1 MTKGKSRS
9 NTQGKGQRLWNEAK
23 KIIPG
28 GNQLLSKRAEM
39 FLPNQWPAYYSRAK
53 GVEIWDLDGR
63 KYIDM
68 STVGIGTCVL
78 GYADPDVNRVVKKVV
93 DNGSMATLN
102 APEEVELAKLLIQLH
117 PWAAMVRY
125 ARTGGE
131 SMAIAARIARAYSG
145 KDRIAFC
152 GYHGWSDWYLAANL
166 ADDRNL
172 DGQLLPGLEPR
183 GVPRALADTI
193 LPFRYNKLEE
203 LEAIVAKR
211 KDIGTIMVEPSRHY
225 PADKKF
231 WQGVREIADRVGA
244 VLVVDEI
251 TVGWKIALGGYHLK
265 LGITPDMA
273 VFAKGIANGYPMAA
287 IIGKRKVMEAAQTTF
302 ISSTFWTER
311 IGPAAA
317 IACISKMKRLKVQRH
332 LEKIGSLVASGWKK
346 LAKKH
351 GLKIEISGPPALVEF
366 TFHYGDETMAVRT
379 LFTQEM
385 LDRGFLDTGLL
396 YVTYA
401 HKIEHV
407 RKYLLAVDGVFATI
421 AQAVKDKKVRAL
433 LRGPVAHNRFK
444 RIS

>member
-1 MTKGKSRS
+1 MAKGTKG
-9 NTQGKGQRLWNEAK
+9 TGQRLWNEAK
-23 KIIPG
+23 KLIPG

-39 FLPNQWPAYYSRAK
+39 FLPDQWPAYYSRAK

-68 STVGIGTCVL
+68 STVGIGACVL

-117 PWAAMVRY
+117 PWAKMVRY
-125 ARTGGE
+125 ARSGGE
-131 SMAIAARIARAYSG
+131 AMAIAERIARAYTG
-145 KDRIAFC
+145 KDKIAFC

-166 ADDRNL
+166 SNNKNL

-183 GVPRALADTI
+183 GVPRGLKGTI

-203 LEAIVAKR
+203 LKALVAKH
-211 KDIGTIMVEPSRHY
+211 KDIGTIVVEPSRHY
-225 PADKKF
+225 TADKKF
-231 WQGVREIADRVGA
+231 WHGVRKIADQIGA

-265 LGITPDMA
+265 LGITPDIA

-287 IIGKRKVMEAAQTTF
+287 IIGKKEVMEAAQTTF

-317 IACISKMKRLKVQRH
+317 LATIHKLKRLQVQRH
-332 LEKIGSLVASGWKK
+332 LARIGTLVSSGWEK

-351 GLKIEISGPPALVEF
+351 GLDIEISGPPALVEF
-366 TFHYGDETMAVRT
+366 VFQYGDESMAVRT
-379 LFTQEM
+379 LYTQEM
-385 LDRGFLDTGLL
+385 LDRGFLDNGLL

-401 HKIEHV
+401 HKESHV
-407 RKYLLAVDGVFATI
+407 KKYLRAVDGAFAVI
-421 AQAVKDKKVRAL
+421 AKAIKNKKVHAL

>member
-1 MTKGKSRS
+1 MDGR
-9 NTQGKGQRLWNEAK
+9 GKGVRLWNEAK

-28 GNQLLSKRAEM
+28 GSQLLSKRAEM
-39 FLPNQWPAYYSRAK
+39 FLPDQWPAYYRKAK

-68 STVGIGTCVL
+68 STVGIGTCTL
-78 GYADPDVNRVVKKVV
+78 GYADPDVNRVVKKVI

-102 APEEVELAKLLIQLH
+102 APEEVELAKLLMRLH
-117 PWAAMVRY
+117 PWAEMVRY

-145 KDRIAFC
+145 KDKIAFC
-152 GYHGWSDWYLAANL
+152 GYHGWADWYLAANL
-166 ADDRNL
+166 SNKKNL
-172 DGQLLPGLEPR
+172 DGQLLPGLMPR
-183 GVPRALADTI
+183 GVPRGLAGTV
-193 LPFRYNKLEE
+193 LPFHYNKLKE
-203 LEAIVAKR
+203 LEVIAEKH
-211 KDIGTIMVEPSRHY
+211 KDVGTIVVEPSRHY
-225 PADKKF
+225 PADKRF
-231 WQGVREIADRVGA
+231 WRGVRRIANQIGA

-265 LGITPDMA
+265 LGITPDIA
-273 VFAKGIANGYPMAA
+273 VFAKGMANGYPMAA
-287 IIGKRKVMEAAQTTF
+287 IIGKKEIMEAAQTTF

-317 IACISKMKRLKVQRH
+317 IACIKKMKRLNVQRH
-332 LEKIGSLVASGWKK
+332 LMKIGSLVSFGWRK

-366 TFHYGDETMAVRT
+366 VFQYGEETMAVRT

-401 HKIEHV
+401 HKPSHV
-407 RKYLLAVDGVFATI
+407 RKYLRAVDEAFAVVAKAI
-421 AQAVKDKKVRAL
+421 RDKKVHAL